1 MKTKKPNLDD
11 FTGCELSTIQKTNI
25 KAGKVPPIDDED
37 GGPRSGSTNN
47 GDVKDP
53 SSYMVLPE
61 ILLQPVFI
69 RTGRTSRTSRT
80 SRR

>member
-11 FTGCELSTIQKTNI
+11 FTGSELSTIEKTNI
-25 KAGKVPPIDDED
+25 KAGKVPPMEEED

-53 SSYMVLPE
+53 STYLMTPEPVL
-61 ILLQPVFI
+61 I
-69 RTGRTSRTSRT
+69 RWVRTSRTSRT